1 MVALAHP
8 RPSFPS
14 SQSGGGRVAARV
26 SRNSS
31 EARPS
36 KASAPSVKPTSQVE
50 ARMSVQK
57 MSNIVETNVQ
67 ACPER
72 AVAFIRSRYPF
83 KTAECV
89 AADIGV
95 PSGTVRRW
103 LEGAASPSWGAF
115 SRLIFAYGPAFL
127 AAVYPKAPQWLDE
140 AHRREMQATLRAEQQ
155 RISDQLAALD
165 R

>member
-26 SRNSS
+26 SRKPSD
-31 EARPS
+31 ARP
-36 KASAPSVKPTSQVE
+36 AQVAPSVSPISEMQMRQSSRTARPVTGPDRTFVADHAIEFLRRIYPT
-50 ARMSVQK
+50 
-57 MSNIVETNVQ
+57 
-67 ACPER
+67 
-72 AVAFIRSRYPF
+72 
-83 KTAECV
+83 KTADNV
-89 AADIGV
+89 AADISVSPDTISKMIERGAT
-95 PSGTVRRW
+95 PS
-103 LEGAASPSWGAF
+103 AATF
-115 SRLIFAYGPAFL
+115 CRLIFAYGPAFL

-140 AHRREMQATLRAEQQ
+140 ANRREMQANLRAEQQ